1 MVSLSSGCSLF
12 SLGRSSKSQK
22 SLDSACCVS
31 CFTFPIAT
39 TILQSPCNRTT
50 LPTLDDWSPPESGL
64 DTWCRCPHYP
74 TKLLFWDATAYV
86 HAWPG
91 WPGLSVRHL
100 FSYVALLEPA
110 GSGGNVPM
118 HIFISLTI
126 FFWYFGHLYY
136 LFFGKFIFLLMSSL
150 FFLFFVT
157 FEPTLSLLACDADA
171 HMAIANVLYLGRYID
186 DLIGVFLDWTKRRE
200 QPLQRRDWRK
210 SPPHVRHRRRQRG
223 SPRPSHQG
231 RAGWKTVPLS
241 LYRKPAEGH
250 QFVHYSSAH
259 PAALN
264 RSLHYSQLAQ
274 NIIFCLITSTMT
286 TPSKKLQVSTSNVV
300 THHRLV
306 ARTPASHPAV
316 QKGFKKEG
324 PRLGFIIV
332 NSSHMDRAIISK
344 SRYFEVTLFK
354 QSRQSCFTF
363 F

>member
-1 MVSLSSGCSLF
+1 
-12 SLGRSSKSQK
+12 
-22 SLDSACCVS
+22 
-31 CFTFPIAT
+31 
-39 TILQSPCNRTT
+39 
-50 LPTLDDWSPPESGL
+50 
-64 DTWCRCPHYP
+64 
-74 TKLLFWDATAYV
+74 
-86 HAWPG
+86 
-91 WPGLSVRHL
+91 
-100 FSYVALLEPA
+100 
-110 GSGGNVPM
+110 
-118 HIFISLTI
+118 
-126 FFWYFGHLYY
+126 
-136 LFFGKFIFLLMSSL
+136 
-150 FFLFFVT
+150 
-157 FEPTLSLLACDADA
+157 
-171 HMAIANVLYLGRYID
+171 MAIANVLYLGRYID

-316 QKGFKKEG
+316 PSFKKEG

-363 F
+363 FKAIVSSAYIAKCHASFHFWPPAILYPRNHLLLLSRLKRHGVPIFTH